1 MGLRASEPANLL
13 ASTLRHEIESI
24 DPRIRVGELATLRS
38 LTTGDERLTPVE
50 LDAQLLSG
58 LAVFG
63 VFLALVGI
71 YGLVADV
78 VRRRTQE
85 IGIRIALGAQGRDVV
100 AVVMK
105 DTLRLAMLG
114 VAVGLLGSYWLT
126 GMVRGLL
133 FGMSPTNPTVFA
145 IVCLALG
152 VAVVLASYLPA
163 RRATRVDPMIA
174 LRAE

>member
-1 MGLRASEPANLL
+1 LL
-13 ASTLRHEIESI
+13 TSTLRHYVESV
-24 DPRIRVGELATLRS
+24 DPRIRVGELATLRN

-50 LDAQLLSG
+50 LDAKLLAG

-71 YGLVADV
+71 YGLVADI

-85 IGIRIALGAQGRDVV
+85 IGIRIALGAQSRDVV
-100 AVVMK
+100 AVMMK
-105 DTLRLAMLG
+105 DALRLAMLG

-126 GMVRGLL
+126 GMLRGLL
-133 FGMSPTNPTVFA
+133 FGMSPTNPAVFA
-145 IVCLALG
+145 IVCVALG
-152 VAVVLASYLPA
+152 FAVLLASYIPA
-163 RRATRVDPMIA
+163 RRATRVDPTVA